1 MWLARSSRRALR
13 PLWTPQ
19 RAILQARAQT
29 AVSGSRSGDGSRDGR
44 STDGTFDRRCRSA
57 SRLVGRG
64 GPITAELGRPGLPP
78 VGARPPGFA
87 ARGFAASV
95 GAAPETHAF
104 QAETRRLLDIVTNSL
119 YTDKE
124 VFVRELVSN
133 ASDALEKC
141 RHDFLARGEDPGTLE
156 IAIRTDEERGVF
168 SITDTGLGMSKEDLI
183 ANLGVIARSGSRA
196 FVEELTDDTG
206 GTSSSSAGDKE
217 DPPSVP
223 STDTSSAI
231 IGKFGVGFYSAFMVS
246 DRVEVFS
253 NAGDGVAHKWSSAGD
268 GEFSVAACAVG
279 EGLDEA
285 PERGT
290 RIVLHVKESQKTLA
304 TSAWSVES
312 VLKKHSAFVGFP
324 VTLNG
329 KRTNAIEA
337 LWTKKENE
345 VSDEDATAFY
355 RFVGG
360 GGSAESAPAFRL
372 HFAADAPLTV
382 RSLLFAPSENPERGF
397 GGAGGAS
404 DGGGVAL
411 YSRRVLIQQNARNVL
426 PAFLRFVRGVI
437 DCEDVPL
444 NVSRETPQ
452 DSALVRRLG
461 EIVARRVI
469 KWLADKAKRE
479 PEKYAAWYA
488 KLGVFLK
495 EGVCGDEGYLYKDSL
510 VPLLRFES
518 SATGLKEGALTSFD
532 AYVERMPES
541 QKEVYYLVAPGGRKQ
556 AEASPYL
563 EAMRAR
569 GYEVLFLYAHVDE
582 FVMQHVRRHK
592 GKDLVSAEA
601 ATFED
606 TSNEEDTNAEDTD
619 AEKKNS
625 TTLSPARMAS
635 LCDWF
640 AHEALAGRVT
650 RVSTSTRLTATPA
663 LLVGHEPEA
672 MRRYRAMLTMMS
684 DEATAAKLDE
694 LQNAAALELNPK
706 HAVVKGIERLV
717 RAAKDGERKDG
728 GDDGKKKAAE
738 NVRVAKLLA
747 EQVFDNARVSAGAL
761 DDPREMVGRIHEI
774 LEIAL
779 GRLEKDDAGSAD
791 AGSADA

>member
-337 LWTKKENE
+337 LWTKNENE

-563 EAMRAR
+563 EAMRRARVKCSSCTRTSTSSSCSTCGGTRGRTWSPRRRRRSRIRRTIRRIPTRRIPTRRIRPRSPPRGWRFCATGSRTRRSPAESRASPRAR
-569 GYEVLFLYAHVDE
+569 GSPP
-582 FVMQHVRRHK
+582 RRRFW
-592 GKDLVSAEA
+592 L
-601 ATFED
+601 AT
-606 TSNEEDTNAEDTD
+606 S
-619 AEKKNS
+619 
-625 TTLSPARMAS
+625 
-635 LCDWF
+635 
-640 AHEALAGRVT
+640 
-650 RVSTSTRLTATPA
+650 
-663 LLVGHEPEA
+663 
-672 MRRYRAMLTMMS
+672 RRRC
-684 DEATAAKLDE
+684 
-694 LQNAAALELNPK
+694 
-706 HAVVKGIERLV
+706 
-717 RAAKDGERKDG
+717 G
-728 GDDGKKKAAE
+728 GTGPCS
-738 NVRVAKLLA
+738 R
-747 EQVFDNARVSAGAL
+747 
-761 DDPREMVGRIHEI
+761 
-774 LEIAL
+774 
-779 GRLEKDDAGSAD
+779 
-791 AGSADA
+791 

>member
-19 RAILQARAQT
+19 RASARAQT
-29 AVSGSRSGDGSRDGR
+29 AVSGSRASDAAVGE
-44 STDGTFDRRCRSA
+44 DGTFDRHRRSK
-57 SRLVGRG
+57 SSIPLVGRC
-64 GPITAELGRPGLPP
+64 GPNAQLRRPRSIRGLE
-78 VGARPPGFA
+78 PPGA
-87 ARGFAASV
+87 GAKRPSGWTARGFAASRD
-95 GAAPETHAF
+95 AAPETFAF

-141 RHDFLARGEDPGTLE
+141 RHDFLARGEDPGVLE
-156 IAIRTDEERGVF
+156 VAIRTDEEAGTFV
-168 SITDTGLGMSKEDLI
+168 ITDTGLGMSKEDLVE
-183 ANLGVIARSGSRA
+183 NLGVIARSGSRA
-196 FVEELTDDTG
+196 FAERLDGEG
-206 GTSSSSAGDKE
+206 EKKESE
-217 DPPSVP
+217 DPAK
-223 STDTSSAI
+223 DTSASSEASSKEASSAI

-253 NAGDGVAHKWSSAGD
+253 SRGDGTAHRWSSAGD
-268 GEFSVAACAVG
+268 GEFSVAECTVG
-279 EGLDEA
+279 DGVDEA
-285 PERGT
+285 PSRGT
-290 RIVLHVKESQKTLA
+290 RIVLHVKDSQKSLA

-329 KRTNAIEA
+329 KRANEVDA
-337 LWTKKENE
+337 LWMRNE
-345 VSDEDATAFY
+345 KDVTDEEATAFY
-355 RFVGG
+355 RFVSGAGG
-360 GGSAESAPAFRL
+360 AVESAPAFRL

-382 RSLLFAPSENPERGF
+382 RALLFAPSENPERGF
-397 GGAGGAS
+397 GGGAP
-404 DGGGVAL
+404 GEGAGVAL

-461 EIVARRVI
+461 EIVARRVV
-469 KWLADKAKRE
+469 KWLAEKAKRD
-479 PEKYAAWYA
+479 PEAYAAWYA
-488 KLGVFLK
+488 KLGAFLK
-495 EGVCGDEGYLYKDSL
+495 EGVCGDESYLYKESL

-518 SATGLKEGALTSFD
+518 STQGDTMTSLD
-532 AYVERMPES
+532 AYVERMPAS
-541 QKEVYYLVAPGGRKQ
+541 QEEVYYLVAPGGRKQ

-563 EAMRAR
+563 EAARAR

-582 FVMQHVRRHK
+582 FVMQHVRKHR

-601 ATFED
+601 ATFEA
-606 TSNEEDTNAEDTD
+606 ETNDESD
-619 AEKKNS
+619 AES
-625 TTLSPARMAS
+625 EGDDDGGGSDAALSPARMSS

-640 AHEALAGRVT
+640 ATEALPGRVT
-650 RVSTSTRLTATPA
+650 SVSVSARLTSTPA

-694 LQNAAALELNPK
+694 LRNAAALELNPK
-706 HAVVKGIERLV
+706 HAVIKGIERL
-717 RAAKDGERKDG
+717 RREAGENG
-728 GDDGKKKAAE
+728 ENGEKA
-738 NVRVAKLLA
+738 RIAKLLA
-747 EQVFDNARVSAGAL
+747 EQVFDNARVAAGAL

-779 GRLEKDDAGSAD
+779 ERFDESPPPEAGRGA
-791 AGSADA
+791 

>member
-1 MWLARSSRRALR
+1 MR
-13 PLWTPQ
+13 P
-19 RAILQARAQT
+19 
-29 AVSGSRSGDGSRDGR
+29 SG
-44 STDGTFDRRCRSA
+44 TT
-57 SRLVGRG
+57 
-64 GPITAELGRPGLPP
+64 
-78 VGARPPGFA
+78 
-87 ARGFAASV
+87 ARGFAAS
-95 GAAPETHAF
+95 GAAPETFAF

-141 RHDFLARGEDPGTLE
+141 RHDFLARGEDPGALE
-156 IAIRTDEERGVF
+156 VAIRTDEERGTF

-196 FVEELTDDTG
+196 FVEGLDG
-206 GTSSSSAGDKE
+206 E
-217 DPPSVP
+217 DAASDVNAA
-223 STDTSSAI
+223 SSAI

-246 DRVEVFS
+246 DRVDVFS
-253 NAGDGVAHKWSSAGD
+253 STGDGTAHAWSSAGD
-268 GEFSVAACAVG
+268 GEFTIEQCRVG
-279 EGLDEA
+279 DGVDEA
-285 PERGT
+285 PSRGT
-290 RIVLHVKESQKTLA
+290 RIVLRVKDSERSLA

-312 VLKKHSAFVGFP
+312 TLKKYSAFVGFP

-329 KRTNAIEA
+329 ERVNAIDA
-337 LWTKKENE
+337 LWTRNE
-345 VSDEDATAFY
+345 KDVTDEEATAFY
-355 RFVGG
+355 RFVSGAGG
-360 GGSAESAPAFRL
+360 AVESAPAFRL

-382 RSLLFAPSENPERGF
+382 RALLFAPSENPERGF
-397 GGAGGAS
+397 GGGGAPS
-404 DGGGVAL
+404 ESAGVAL
-411 YSRRVLIQQNARNVL
+411 YSRRVLIQQNARGVL

-469 KWLADKAKRE
+469 KWLAEKAKRD
-479 PEKYAAWYA
+479 PEAYAAWYG

-495 EGVCGDEGYLYKDSL
+495 EGICGDESYLYKDSL

-518 SATGLKEGALTSFD
+518 SAVRDTMTSLD

-541 QKEVYYLVAPGGRKQ
+541 QEEVYYLVAPGGRKQ

-563 EAMRAR
+563 EAARAR

-582 FVMQHVRRHK
+582 FVMQHVRKHK

-601 ATFED
+601 ATFE
-606 TSNEEDTNAEDTD
+606 AEAND
-619 AEKKNS
+619 AEKDDAEKDVDDARAS
-625 TTLSPARMAS
+625 AASLSPERMSA

-640 AHEALAGRVT
+640 ATEALPGRVT
-650 RVSTSTRLTATPA
+650 GVSTSARLTSTPA

-694 LQNAAALELNPK
+694 LRNAAALELNPK
-706 HAVVKGIERLV
+706 HAVIKGIERL
-717 RAAKDGERKDG
+717 RREAGENG
-728 GDDGKKKAAE
+728 ENGEKA
-738 NVRVAKLLA
+738 RIAKLLA
-747 EQVFDNARVSAGAL
+747 EQVFDNARVAAGAL

-779 GRLEKDDAGSAD
+779 ERLDEPEPEPQPRREEAASAKKK
-791 AGSADA
+791 